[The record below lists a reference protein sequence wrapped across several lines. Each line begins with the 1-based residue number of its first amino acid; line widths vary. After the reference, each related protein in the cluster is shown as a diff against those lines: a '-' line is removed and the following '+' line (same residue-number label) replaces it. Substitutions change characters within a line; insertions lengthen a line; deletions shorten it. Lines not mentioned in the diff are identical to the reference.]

1 MSLTP
6 MLAGTPKHFP
16 FSREGLGWLGWLP
29 LAWFS
34 YDASLAP
41 DTSVALLTD
50 DVHFYKKKNQSTKA
64 FVYMVDFTEDVERQ
78 RGFS

>member
-1 MSLTP
+1 
-6 MLAGTPKHFP
+6 MLAGTPKYFP
-16 FSREGLGWLGWLP
+16 FSREGLGWLP

-34 YDASLAP
+34 YDASVAI
-41 DTSVALLTD
+41 TSVALLTD
-50 DVHFYKKKNQSTKA
+50 DFHFCVKKNQSTKA